1 MARNMKTSHQLI
13 ISIATKEKTDTEEN
27 TTHLYPIKD
36 LDTKHTKIRSKV
48 SKFNTRLTNS
58 TKHNTSPS
66 LRCSR
71 KNRMTTKLYDANHL
85 YMMTIAHTRRNKKSN
100 TTPRSIHLQQ
110 RRHILNREVSSKFR
124 R

>member
-1 MARNMKTSHQLI
+1 MARNMKATHQI
-13 ISIATKEKTDTEEN
+13 IIGIATKEEHIPRKTLPVYIQE
-27 TTHLYPIKD
+27 KD
-36 LDTKHTKIRSKV
+36 LNTNIRKIRSKV
-48 SKFNTRLTNS
+48 LKFNANLNKQH
-58 TKHNTSPS
+58 KHNTSPR

-85 YMMTIAHTRRNKKSN
+85 YMMTIAHIRTNKESN
-100 TTPRSIHLQQ
+100 TTPRSNHLQQ